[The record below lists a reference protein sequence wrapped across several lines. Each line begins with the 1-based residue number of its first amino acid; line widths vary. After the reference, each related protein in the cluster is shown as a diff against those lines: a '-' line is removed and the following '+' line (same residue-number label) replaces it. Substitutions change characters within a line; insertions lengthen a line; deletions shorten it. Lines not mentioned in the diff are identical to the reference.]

1 MLTLSGYFKFLCFTV
16 FNRNMATAIQHQPIG
31 FLPLCFS
38 LSGDSVMRPPSSS
51 SESLNDILDTMSDT
65 DKDDQIL
72 GDAEKVCHFYIDK
85 SSAKRINQNI

>member
-1 MLTLSGYFKFLCFTV
+1 
-16 FNRNMATAIQHQPIG
+16 
-31 FLPLCFS
+31 
-38 LSGDSVMRPPSSS
+38 MRPPSSS

-85 SSAKRINQNI
+85 SSAKRINQNIKFNPLKMTPTHPK